1 MNDRISAVLPL
12 AAALWWACGPGCA
25 PEKAADGAG
34 EPGGAETAAMA
45 AAEPPVAAAEPN
57 QPAEPPAPVLA
68 AAPTTP
74 AAAPGAPR
82 TPNRRERGSRDE
94 TTIFSP
100 LDWPPGNSLRLAS
113 GAPGPDYWQQQVDY
127 TIRASLDT
135 DTNTVAGE
143 AIITYRNNSPHPLN
157 YLWLHLEQNI
167 FREDSIGAAISRN
180 TAIGMREA
188 FGEGFRID
196 RLRAGGYD
204 LEYHVYDTMARID
217 LAQPIAPGGS
227 TFSFEIAWS
236 FTIPDRAFRRFGIE
250 KVEQGTIYE
259 IAQWFPALA
268 VYDDVEGWN
277 TLGYLGTGEFYTNF
291 GNYDVRLTVPRT
303 HIVVATGVLQNPG
316 EVFTPTQLERWQA
329 AKSSDETVM
338 IVAPEDVG
346 LPGARPEGDGPLT
359 WHFKA
364 EDVRTFAWASS
375 DAFIYDACNLEGT
388 LIQSAYPKEAT
399 PVWHKSTQML
409 RTAIAGYN
417 RRWFKYP
424 YPAATNVNGP
434 EGGMEYPMI
443 IFCGGRRSEQGLYG
457 VTTHEIGH
465 NWFPMVVSNDERRY
479 AWMDE
484 GFNSFINYYSGPDWF
499 GGEPRGRGD
508 ASNFARGMRQG
519 GSVPMMTY
527 ADRLPASQLGS
538 TQYAK
543 PAVGLVLLREQIL
556 GEERFD
562 RAFREYI
569 RRWAFKSPQ
578 PADFFRTMEDVAGAD
593 LAWFWRGWFYET
605 SSLDQALA
613 GVEQE
618 QRDDEGFNISVN
630 IENLDELVMPV
641 AIEVTF
647 DDGSTQRRTLPVE
660 IWFNANR
667 YNWRCQSPQRL
678 RKVVIDPDEA
688 FPDVERG
695 NNVWEQALE

>member
-1 MNDRISAVLPL
+1 MNDRIRAALPL
-12 AAALWWACGPGCA
+12 VAALWCVSGSGCA
-25 PEKAADGAG
+25 RDKAATTAG
-34 EPGGAETAAMA
+34 Q
-45 AAEPPVAAAEPN
+45 EPPPVVAPEPAKAPEPAR
-57 QPAEPPAPVLA
+57 PAEAQQAVVVVAPE
-68 AAPTTP
+68 APTTP
-74 AAAPGAPR
+74 AATPDQPRAPR
-82 TPNRRERGSRDE
+82 RRDRGSRDE

-100 LDWPPGNSLRLAS
+100 LELPPGDSIRLAS

-127 TIRASLDT
+127 VIRASLDA

-143 AIITYRNNSPHPLN
+143 AIVTYHNNSPHALD
-157 YLWLHLEQNI
+157 YIWLHLEQNI
-167 FREDSIGAAISRN
+167 FREDSVGAAISRN

-188 FGEGFRID
+188 AGEGCRID

-217 LAQPIAPGGS
+217 LASPIAPGGS

-236 FTIPDRAFRRFGIE
+236 FTIPERAFRRFGIE
-250 KVEQGTIYE
+250 RVEQGTIYE
-259 IAQWFPALA
+259 IAQWFPAVA
-268 VYDDVEGWN
+268 VYDDVDGWN

-291 GNYDVRLTVPRT
+291 GAYDVRLTVPRR
-303 HIVVATGVLQNPG
+303 HIVVATGVLQNPAD
-316 EVFTPTQLERWQA
+316 VFTPTQLDRWQA

-338 IVAPEDVG
+338 ILAPEEVG
-346 LPGARPEGDGPLT
+346 DPASRPAGEGPLT

-364 EDVRTFAWASS
+364 EDVRTFAWAGS

-465 NWFPMVVSNDERRY
+465 NWFPMVVNTDERRY

-593 LAWFWRGWFYET
+593 LAWFWRGWFYEV
-605 SSLDQALA
+605 SVLDQGLA
-613 GVEQE
+613 AVEQQ
-618 QRDDEGFNISVN
+618 QRDDEGFNVEVT
-630 IENLDELVMPV
+630 IENLEELVMPV
-641 AIEVTF
+641 AVELTF
-647 DDGSTQRRTLPVE
+647 EDGSTQRRTLPVE
-660 IWFNANR
+660 IWFNTNR
-667 YNWRCQSPQRL
+667 YNWRWQSPQRL
-678 RKVVIDPDEA
+678 RRIVIDPDEA

-695 NNVWEQALE
+695 NNVWEQAPQ